1 MTTLQKKTSTEF
13 RYINIY
19 IYIYLSFIFISL
31 REREIYIY
39 MYIPGYSLVTNFWP
53 GQILVWFLSSFFKF
67 VHFIPF
73 QNKMTISRKNLPLH
87 VLIFKSCWVC
97 PGISAFFPGISA
109 FFPRI
114 SAQKNRHIFTQR
126 RVRSAQEVGS
136 TKLTTLVK
144 KWLFPGP
151 SHEIRPKGRNL
162 ANG

>member
-1 MTTLQKKTSTEF
+1 M
-13 RYINIY
+13 Y
-19 IYIYLSFIFISL
+19 IYIYTHTHYLFLFL
-31 REREIYIY
+31 YEGEREIYI
-39 MYIPGYSLVTNFWP
+39 YIPGYSLVTNFWP
-53 GQILVWFLSSFFKF
+53 GQMLVWFLSSFFKF

-73 QNKMTISRKNLPLH
+73 QTKMTISRKNLPLH

-114 SAQKNRHIFTQR
+114 SAQKNRRIFTQR

-136 TKLTTLVK
+136 TKLTTMVK

-151 SHEIRPKGRNL
+151 SQEIRPKGRNL